1 MIQHWGLGCDDNTW
15 HGSHQF
21 IAYIGTLDMENESHM
36 FFYSPIHGSLQ
47 IVYLNFFFWQILE
60 DGATNQTFQ
69 YEISHMC
76 ATCKPH

>member
-1 MIQHWGLGCDDNTW
+1 
-15 HGSHQF
+15 
-21 IAYIGTLDMENESHM
+21 MENESHM